1 MGTKI
6 RRKHVEGISLVQTH
20 CSKFKVKQEEH
31 QWSLAQ
37 KPPRQMTDED
47 LRKAQALTMAQ
58 LAKT

>member
-6 RRKHVEGISLVQTH
+6 CRKHVEGTSLVQTH

-37 KPPRQMTDED
+37 KPHRQMTDED